1 MKLNLNLSEIDVN
14 ELTLDNMGSW
24 PQVVKLI
31 FAVMVAI
38 AIAALSYY
46 MLVSS
51 KIDAL
56 KAAQNEEIQL
66 KQSYRTKYASAVNL
80 EPYKQQMAEMEQT
93 FADLLKQLPATH
105 ETPGLLDDITYV
117 GTTSGLNFVRIH
129 WMPEIEKEFYTELP
143 IGIHVIGDYH
153 QFGNFVSEVAKL
165 PRIVSLHDFTV
176 QAEDNGRLRF
186 NVIAKTYR
194 YKEADQ

>member
-56 KAAQNEEIQL
+56 KAAQNEEVQL

>member
-24 PQVVKLI
+24 PQAVKLI

-38 AIAALSYY
+38 AVAALSYY
-46 MLVSS
+46 MLVSN
-51 KIDAL
+51 KIEAL
-56 KAAQNEEIQL
+56 NAAQSEEVQL

-176 QAEDNGRLRF
+176 HAEDNGRLRF
-186 NVIAKTYR
+186 NVVAKTYR
-194 YKEADQ
+194 YKEAEQ